1 MCGCEWVGGW
11 VEGGGGVSA
20 SVGGD
25 VGCGIFVCVCMCVSV
40 PPPFVPDSMPPVN
53 STYFEIRV
61 SS

>member
-1 MCGCEWVGGW
+1 M
-11 VEGGGGVSA
+11 EGGGGVSA